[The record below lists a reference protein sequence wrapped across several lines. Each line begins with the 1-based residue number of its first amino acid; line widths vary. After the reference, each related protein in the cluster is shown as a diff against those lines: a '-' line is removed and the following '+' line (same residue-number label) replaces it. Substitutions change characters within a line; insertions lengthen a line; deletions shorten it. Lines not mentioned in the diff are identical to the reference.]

1 MSIKKVHDFFAG
13 LSVVTTTSPHSKDSS
28 ALPQTPPPP
37 SSKGGVLNHFHVG
50 PDSINNITNTA
61 TTSPSSPFSNLSI
74 QELSINNRSKSTCA
88 PYSPYLK
95 VLQEEHQHHH
105 NSTKGSLNRSN
116 SNTDT
121 DSSIS
126 DSEALN
132 AKFESDLEMRE
143 HQSTSCC
150 SSTSTTTDGGENDEP
165 DECKFKQQ
173 FGIGPT
179 SSSTTATTTNNNKY
193 RKNGGIDFSRTSGIM
208 DSSSPANRR
217 WLILMEPISAVHI
230 AVILGAKG
238 RIFRTDDSLAPLLG
252 YECTNRL
259 FGTEIHKLIP
269 SLNLTAEFVGKEQH
283 CCGVTVKKNGIP
295 LSIVVE
301 SEFVEGEPPLSYEL
315 VIRSLATI
323 NGVITI
329 TENGLLYSF
338 NENFLH
344 ELIGRTSSSAL
355 ATDKNVMEI
364 TDLIPDFFK
373 TVSNDNDETELTA
386 FNDECSKKPSTSTL
400 PDCLKE
406 PGLLDENEL
415 NELIEEA
422 SEQVKHH
429 TVHAGTFFDLAKHI
443 DGSLIPIRFE
453 IAPLEL
459 SSTPQLFAVCVSFE
473 RGTDHGF
480 SQVPEDDEENE
491 VLAGK
496 IDCLSTSTSMNRESE
511 DSDDFSFVAKTE
523 PKFSIG
529 GIVVERSNCSDAREP
544 RLNHH
549 DDVNLSLDTLEDENG
564 LLVCGEYSKH
574 YDTFQLIGN
583 GAFGSVKL
591 SARKDTGLLAV
602 TKFVNKSK
610 VLPESWVKSDKR
622 NRMVPIEVHLLETLN
637 HPNIVKVLDV
647 FENDTHYQ
655 LVMEKL
661 GCGMDLFEFIDNQPK
676 LDEPL
681 TSYIFRQIVSAVQ
694 YLHSQSIVHRDL
706 KDENVI
712 IDQNFNCKLIDFGSA
727 AYFGNDIIFSTFC
740 GTLEYC
746 SPEVLTGDKY
756 LGPELE
762 MWSLGVLLYTIVFY
776 ENPFR
781 TVEETIQAE
790 MLLPWSISDNLY
802 RLLSWLLQPDPH
814 ARATITNV
822 TSHWWV
828 NQPIDLRKYKFQD
841 ILKNSE
847 RAQVSPPLYVS
858 DLANHIQNASS
869 CSNLAINSHVSSL
882 VEQPQQES
890 GVVSAR

>member
-1 MSIKKVHDFFAG
+1 MSLG
-13 LSVVTTTSPHSKDSS
+13 
-28 ALPQTPPPP
+28 
-37 SSKGGVLNHFHVG
+37 
-50 PDSINNITNTA
+50 
-61 TTSPSSPFSNLSI
+61 
-74 QELSINNRSKSTCA
+74 
-88 PYSPYLK
+88 
-95 VLQEEHQHHH
+95 
-105 NSTKGSLNRSN
+105 
-116 SNTDT
+116 
-121 DSSIS
+121 
-126 DSEALN
+126 
-132 AKFESDLEMRE
+132 ES
-143 HQSTSCC
+143 
-150 SSTSTTTDGGENDEP
+150 
-165 DECKFKQQ
+165 
-173 FGIGPT
+173 
-179 SSSTTATTTNNNKY
+179 
-193 RKNGGIDFSRTSGIM
+193 
-208 DSSSPANRR
+208 
-217 WLILMEPISAVHI
+217 
-230 AVILGAKG
+230 
-238 RIFRTDDSLAPLLG
+238 
-252 YECTNRL
+252 
-259 FGTEIHKLIP
+259 
-269 SLNLTAEFVGKEQH
+269 
-283 CCGVTVKKNGIP
+283 
-295 LSIVVE
+295 
-301 SEFVEGEPPLSYEL
+301 PLSYEL

-344 ELIGRTSSSAL
+344 ELIGRTSTFASAN
-355 ATDKNVMEI
+355 DKNVMEI

-373 TVSNDNDETELTA
+373 TVSNDNDETELNA
-386 FNDECSKKPSTSTL
+386 FKDECSKKPSTSTL

-429 TVHAGTFFDLAKHI
+429 TVRAGTFFDLAKHI

-453 IAPLEL
+453 IAPHEF
-459 SSTPQLFAVCVSFE
+459 SSTPQLFTICVSFE

-480 SQVPEDDEENE
+480 SQIPEDEDGNE
-491 VLAGK
+491 ILAAGK
-496 IDCLSTSTSMNRESE
+496 IDSLSTSTSMNRESE

-529 GIVVERSNCSDAREP
+529 GIVVERSNCGDAREP

-564 LLVCGEYSKH
+564 LLVCGEYSRH

-591 SARKDTGLLAV
+591 SATKDTGLLAV

-637 HPNIVKVLDV
+637 HPTIVKVLNV

-681 TSYIFRQIVSAVQ
+681 TSYIFRQIVSAVK

-727 AYFGNDIIFSTFC
+727 AYFGNDIVFSTFC

-762 MWSLGVLLYTIVFY
+762 MWSLGVLLYTLVFY

-790 MLLPWSISDNLY
+790 MILPWPISDGLY
-802 RLLSWLLQPDPH
+802 QLLSWLLQSDPNS
-814 ARATITNV
+814 RATISNV

-828 NQPIDLRKYKFQD
+828 NQTIDL
-841 ILKNSE
+841 KN
-847 RAQVSPPLYVS
+847 
-858 DLANHIQNASS
+858 
-869 CSNLAINSHVSSL
+869 INFKIF
-882 VEQPQQES
+882 
-890 GVVSAR
+890 

>member
-1 MSIKKVHDFFAG
+1 
-13 LSVVTTTSPHSKDSS
+13 
-28 ALPQTPPPP
+28 
-37 SSKGGVLNHFHVG
+37 
-50 PDSINNITNTA
+50 
-61 TTSPSSPFSNLSI
+61 
-74 QELSINNRSKSTCA
+74 
-88 PYSPYLK
+88 
-95 VLQEEHQHHH
+95 
-105 NSTKGSLNRSN
+105 
-116 SNTDT
+116 
-121 DSSIS
+121 
-126 DSEALN
+126 
-132 AKFESDLEMRE
+132 MRE

-150 SSTSTTTDGGENDEP
+150 STTTTDGGENDEP
-165 DECKFKQQ
+165 DECNKFK
-173 FGIGPT
+173 FSLPPT
-179 SSSTTATTTNNNKY
+179 TSTTTANNNKY
-193 RKNGGIDFSRTSGIM
+193 RRNGLDYSRSSGLI

-217 WLILMEPISAVHI
+217 WLILMEPISAIHI

-269 SLNLTAEFVGKEQH
+269 SLNLTAEYVGKEQH

-295 LSIVVE
+295 LSVTVE
-301 SEFVEGEPPLSYEL
+301 SEFVEGESPLSYEL

-344 ELIGRTSSSAL
+344 ELIGRTSASSAGN
-355 ATDKNVMEI
+355 DRNVMEI

-373 TVSNDNDETELTA
+373 TVSNDNDESDFE
-386 FNDECSKKPSTSTL
+386 DECSKKPSTSSI
-400 PDCLKE
+400 PECLKE

-422 SEQVKHH
+422 TEQVKHH
-429 TVHAGTFFDLAKHI
+429 TVHPGTFYDLARHI

-480 SQVPEDDEENE
+480 SQLPEDDEENDQ

-496 IDCLSTSTSMNRESE
+496 IDSLTTSTSMTRESD

-529 GIVVERSNCSDAREP
+529 GIVVERSNCNDSREP

-564 LLVCGEYSKH
+564 LLVCGEYSRH

-681 TSYIFRQIVSAVQ
+681 TSYIFRQIVSAVS
-694 YLHSQSIVHRDL
+694 YLHSCSIVHRDL

-727 AYFGNDIIFSTFC
+727 AYFGNDIVFSTFC

-762 MWSLGVLLYTIVFY
+762 MWSLGVLLYTLVFY

-790 MLLPWSISDNLY
+790 MALPWSISDNLF
-802 RLLSWLLQPDPH
+802 RLLSWLLHPIPH
-814 ARATITNV
+814 SRATITDV

-869 CSNLAINSHVSSL
+869 CSNLAINSHVNSSL
-882 VEQPQQES
+882 DQPQQES